1 MVLRVP
7 RGLRS
12 DDKPVAP
19 KAAASASRSETLYM
33 EGRGEG
39 SAGESGCVPPLLII
53 GDLLEYPHVYDCAA
67 VVSVVVEV

>member
-33 EGRGEG
+33 EGGGREVQVK
-39 SAGESGCVPPLLII
+39 AGASHNYLSSV
-53 GDLLEYPHVYDCAA
+53 LLEYPHMCDSAA